1 MSGYVRIHRSLIGH
15 AAFRND
21 AEAMAFAWMI
31 TRAAWKPSRVRYKER
46 SIQLDR
52 GQLAVSQRDMGRA
65 LDRDKA
71 WIERLWKRLR
81 GEAMIQ
87 VDSKAGVAVITISNY
102 GQYQDKPSKR
112 EAEDKAPD
120 EAEARQGQGTEQVS
134 EEGKKEEEVSEDK
147 SSGTVVPHPASDFC
161 KAVFDSGR
169 AILTLSGMDA
179 RQAGSLIGKWRKS
192 LGDAEILTLLR
203 QCEADGHSDP
213 AAWLCAAVDTRSGKR
228 SPADKAKYVSDS
240 GHIYRSHDPET
251 VMREAEKRADWGI
264 YYQAKS
270 DLENRRH
277 G

>member
-1 MSGYVRIHRSLIGH
+1 MSGYVRLNRSLIGH

-21 AEAMAFAWMI
+21 AEAMAFAWMVAK
-31 TRAAWKPSRVRYKER
+31 AAWKPVQVRYKGKAVT
-46 SIQLDR
+46 LDR
-52 GQLAVSQRDMGRA
+52 GQLVVSLRDFGTAM
-65 LDRDKA
+65 DRDKN
-71 WIERLWKRLR
+71 WVSRILQRLR
-81 GEAMIQ
+81 DHDMIGTERGT
-87 VDSKAGVAVITISNY
+87 AAIIITIRNY
-102 GQYQDKPSKR
+102 NKYQPQAIKEGTAEGTPKGTDPGQTRD
-112 EAEDKAPD
+112 
-120 EAEARQGQGTEQVS
+120 TEQGS
-134 EEGKKEEEVSEDK
+134 EEREEESSEDK

-240 GHIYRSHDPET
+240 GHVYRSHDPEM